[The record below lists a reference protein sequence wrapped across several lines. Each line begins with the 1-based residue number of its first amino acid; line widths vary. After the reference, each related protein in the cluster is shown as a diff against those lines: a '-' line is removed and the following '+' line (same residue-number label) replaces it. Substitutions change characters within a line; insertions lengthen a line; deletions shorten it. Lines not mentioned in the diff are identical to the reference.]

1 MDILPFVKVLPGFR
15 VLFLER
21 ETKTYFVAFRTFW
34 RFFYGNGFPVVPMVP
49 ACRLDAAPVL
59 AVGVLWYHQSAYDP
73 RRVGASVGSLVFSV
87 LP

>member
-1 MDILPFVKVLPGFR
+1 MQHCQIF
-15 VLFLER
+15 
-21 ETKTYFVAFRTFW
+21 KTAVFSAFVAFRTFR

-49 ACRLDAAPVL
+49 ACRLEAAPVL

-73 RRVGASVGSLVFSV
+73 GRIGAPVGSLVFPV